1 MGMSSRER
9 VLATI
14 AHREPDRV
22 PIDLGAEGNTG
33 IAAGTYGQLRRYLG
47 IDGKPFKVHDVEQ
60 MLAWVEQPV
69 IEALGIDVLAVPK
82 LRQSYGTRIDSWR
95 SWHLDDGTPVQVPA
109 NFEPVQEPD
118 GSLGLY
124 LDGEL
129 VAKKVPTSP
138 YFDRM
143 IEFKVHDPLPPV
155 ESFPLWTYTDE
166 ELEWARRYA
175 LKLRTETDKALLG
188 ESGLALTRW
197 GSHQEILYT
206 MAANPDYVHSWYQ
219 RKSDNMLTNI
229 QLYAQAVGDYL
240 DIIGFGED
248 FGTQKGMMISPHMFT
263 ELVAPY
269 YQRLFEWVRANTSWK
284 LFFHCCGAIYP
295 IIPTL
300 IDIGIDILNPV
311 QTTAVGMEPARLKA
325 EFGDRLTF
333 WGGGIDTQTVLPF
346 GTPGEVRA
354 QVRERIHIF
363 APGGGFVFN
372 PIHNIQEKVPIENLI
387 AMYEAVR
394 DYGQYPL
401 T

>member
-14 AHREPDRV
+14 AHQEPDRV

-33 IAAGTYGQLRRYLG
+33 IAAGTYGQLRRHLG
-47 IDGKPFKVHDVEQ
+47 LDGKPFKVHDVEQ
-60 MLAWVEQPV
+60 MMAWVEQPV
-69 IEALGIDVLAVPK
+69 IEALGIDVMAVPK
-82 LRQSYGTRIDSWR
+82 LKQSYGTRIDAWR
-95 SWHLDDGTPVQVPA
+95 PWHLNDGTPIQVPA
-109 NFEPVQEPD
+109 NFKPVQGVD

-129 VAKKVPTSP
+129 VAKKVPASP

-143 IEFKVHDPLPPV
+143 VEFKVYDPLPPV
-155 ESFPLWTYTDE
+155 ESFQLWTYTDE

-175 LKLRTETDKALLG
+175 QMLRAETDKALLG

-206 MAANPDYVHSWYQ
+206 MAANPDYVRAWYQ

-229 QLYAQAVGDYL
+229 RLYAQAVGDYI

-248 FGTQKGMMISPHMFT
+248 FGTQKGMMISPQTFN

-269 YQRLFEWVRANTSWK
+269 YQRVFDWVRTNTSWK
-284 LFFHCCGAIYP
+284 LFFHCCGAIYA

-311 QTTAVGMEPARLKA
+311 QTTAVDMDPVRLKA

-333 WGGGIDTQTVLPF
+333 WGGGVDTQTVLPF
-346 GTPGEVRA
+346 GTPDEVRA
-354 QVRERIHIF
+354 QVRERIRVF

-372 PIHNIQEKVPIENLI
+372 PIHNIQEKVPLVNLI

-394 DYGQYPL
+394 DYGQYPI